1 MPGPAYYAASINIAK
16 NEDWIV
22 PFVYGMTDPNTG
34 VFTPMDLT
42 GSELKLEIRKNE
54 TDHTAIV
61 SVNTPDNGIAFTD
74 ILNGAFQVVIER
86 DALTRLSAGTYV
98 TDLVRLAAN
107 GWQERLFEGNA
118 VVVEGTTR

>member
-1 MPGPAYYAASINIAK
+1 MSGPAYYAATINIAK

-22 PFVYGMTDPNTG
+22 PFVYGMTDPDTG
-34 VFTPMDLT
+34 VFTPIDLT
-42 GSELKLEIRKNE
+42 GSEIKLEIRKNE

-61 SVNTPDNGIAFTD
+61 SVNSPDNGVMFTD
-74 ILNGAFQVVIER
+74 IVHGAFQVVIER
-86 DALTRLSAGTYV
+86 DALIRLSAGTYV
-98 TDLVRLAAN
+98 ADLVRLAPN